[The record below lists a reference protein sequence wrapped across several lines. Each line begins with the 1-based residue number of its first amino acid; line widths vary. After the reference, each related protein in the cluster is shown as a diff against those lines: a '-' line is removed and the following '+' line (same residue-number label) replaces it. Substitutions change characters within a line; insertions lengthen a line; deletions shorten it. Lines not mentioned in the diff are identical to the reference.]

1 MSTWNSQEMSFKSFK
16 IKDFYFLS
24 ILNNIRVG
32 QKRSIITIIYTWKI
46 YPMCLKLP
54 PPAKFS
60 LTWGENQSVPYSRN
74 EVRHHLFS
82 GERYCIP
89 SLKNPCILY
98 TKTLNFKIRWFA
110 NENWKKCHSLYL
122 THLSFFCNLKKR
134 RCSDKTPTAI
144 GFSRCIKPAEGI
156 THIS

>member
-54 PPAKFS
+54 PPPPRKIFFNLRGKS
-60 LTWGENQSVPYSRN
+60 ECTVFPKWGPTSFVFRW
-74 EVRHHLFS
+74 
-82 GERYCIP
+82 
-89 SLKNPCILY
+89 KILY
-98 TKTLNFKIRWFA
+98 TQFKKPLYTVYKDPEFQNPLIR
-110 NENWKKCHSLYL
+110 
-122 THLSFFCNLKKR
+122 
-134 RCSDKTPTAI
+134 
-144 GFSRCIKPAEGI
+144 
-156 THIS
+156 